1 MIGIK
6 WSSGRELLAYALFF
20 GALSPWI
27 IGPNLAYSEVRTIT
41 ASHTY
46 ALGDNDSRNDAR
58 RLCFLE
64 AKRKVLE
71 MAGVYIQSHDV
82 VTNSELTKSQII
94 SYSAAVLSVETV
106 QEEFS
111 STNGQLLL
119 MMKVRATVDT
129 DDVRKRFQMI
139 VEDKQLQ
146 DKVARQQ
153 DQLRELEAQLRR
165 LSVKLNAA
173 PMDSSAEL
181 KKERNILIG
190 DIDELE
196 KKKMAASRR
205 IAEEEDKARELTE
218 KIKGFILLKMTKKE
232 VDEILGSPLRSINI
246 WRGPSFYGELWICFE
261 DYLGTGDYRV
271 SGVGSTKDC
280 KPNLVSK

>member
-1 MIGIK
+1 MRSKSRLFQGISK
-6 WSSGRELLAYALFF
+6 IAKAMVFIASLASSSLVYAEIQIL
-20 GALSPWI
+20 
-27 IGPNLAYSEVRTIT
+27 T
-41 ASHTY
+41 ATHIY
-46 ALGDNDSRNDAR
+46 AMGDNDSRNDAR

-82 VTNSELTKSQII
+82 VTNSELTRSQII

-119 MMKVRATVDT
+119 TMKVRAAVDT

-139 VEDKQLQ
+139 MEDKQLQ

-196 KKKMAASRR
+196 KKENGSKPQNSGGRR
-205 IAEEEDKARELTE
+205 EGTR
-218 KIKGFILLKMTKKE
+218 
-232 VDEILGSPLRSINI
+232 IN
-246 WRGPSFYGELWICFE
+246 
-261 DYLGTGDYRV
+261 
-271 SGVGSTKDC
+271 
-280 KPNLVSK
+280 